1 MNKIMSIKPVLFNKS
16 YFSLKPW
23 RSLIVVAIG
32 VAAFFSTTPPGL
44 AAELQVLR
52 GHIPEAVS
60 YLQPQGRFPGTNRLN
75 LAIGL
80 PLRNKEAM
88 NQLIQQIYD
97 PASPN
102 FRHYLTPEQFTEQFG
117 PTEQVYQTVIDFAK
131 TNGLTVKA
139 TYPNRTLLDVSGSA
153 ATVEKVFHV
162 ALNVYQH
169 PTENRLFFAPDVEP
183 SVPAGLP
190 VLHISGLDNYALS
203 HPNSHMM
210 PSVGAGVSGTAQG
223 SAPGYNYWGNDFRN
237 AYAPGVSLNGSGQIV
252 GLFEMD
258 GYFTNDITAY
268 ETNTG
273 LSTNIV
279 LENIVLDGLS
289 GSPSTNTGSVAEVS
303 LDIEMAI
310 AMAPGCPRWL
320 CSKGTVGTTF

>member
-1 MNKIMSIKPVLFNKS
+1 MCFMNKIMSIKPVLFNKS

-80 PLRNKEAM
+80 PLRNKEAL

-102 FRHYLTPEQFTEQFG
+102 FRHYLTPEQFAEQFG
-117 PTEQVYQTVIDFAK
+117 PTEQDYQTVIDFAK
-131 TNGLTVKA
+131 ANGLTVKA

-153 ATVEKVFHV
+153 AAVEKVFHV
-162 ALNVYQH
+162 TLRVYQIRRR
-169 PTENRLFFAPDVEP
+169 TACFLRRTL
-183 SVPAGLP
+183 SRRCRPACRRC
-190 VLHISGLDNYALS
+190 ISADS
-203 HPNSHMM
+203 ITM
-210 PSVGAGVSGTAQG
+210 PCLIRTC
-223 SAPGYNYWGNDFRN
+223 
-237 AYAPGVSLNGSGQIV
+237 I
-252 GLFEMD
+252 
-258 GYFTNDITAY
+258 
-268 ETNTG
+268 
-273 LSTNIV
+273 
-279 LENIVLDGLS
+279 
-289 GSPSTNTGSVAEVS
+289 
-303 LDIEMAI
+303 
-310 AMAPGCPRWL
+310 
-320 CSKGTVGTTF
+320 